1 MQNAAPLVSFLV
13 YLLVVGL
20 LAWLSARGRQGNGF
34 VSEYFLGNRSLG
46 VCALALTFA
55 ATAASGGTFVGFP
68 ALVYSHGWV
77 LALWIAGYMVVPIVG
92 MGLLGKRL
100 NQVSQISQALTLP
113 EVLTK
118 RLNSPAVGGVATLLI
133 VFFMFCYLI
142 AQFKAGSKI
151 LSTLLWDVPAY
162 QSAVTWLH
170 AVTAPIP
177 WVAGAEAD
185 YLLCLT
191 LFAIVVIAY
200 VVYGGF
206 RAVVWTDVMQGI
218 IMMLGVAIM
227 LVLVLQQTG
236 GLTKANERLATMT
249 PPNHGTA
256 IVKRDRGESETLPKG
271 TWVSTATGG
280 LIRLAYPCLFEA
292 GSSDSQPV
300 NILEITTPW
309 EIERERA
316 RAIAGYVSTLTEV
329 RPYAHGSN
337 EPGVYLT
344 APGPD
349 EESELGYLTLTLA
362 FSFFVFWA
370 FGTAG
375 QPGNMVR
382 LMAFRET
389 KTLRVAIVTV
399 SVYFSFI
406 YFTLVVIFCCGRT
419 LLSGME
425 IDLDRTMPELATV
438 LTAGAGM
445 PWLAGLLLA
454 APFAAVMSSVDSFL
468 LVASSSLVR
477 DVYQRFIRPDASE
490 SRVKRLSYASTA
502 LIGVAAFLASMR
514 PPDTLQ
520 DVIVFASGGVGAA
533 FLVPMSVALFW
544 KRANG
549 AGIIAGMVGGSITHL
564 VLHAKDLS
572 PFGLNP
578 FVWDQLGSIVAL
590 LVVTLL
596 TRAPENDLVEK
607 YFGKQAVAGSD
618 EKL

>member
-1 MQNAAPLVSFLV
+1 MATAAPLVSFIV
-13 YLLVVGL
+13 YMLGVAL
-20 LAWLSARGRQGNGF
+20 LAWWSARGRSDEGF
-34 VSEYFLGNRSLG
+34 VSEYFLGSRSLG
-46 VCALALTFA
+46 VGALALTFA

-100 NQVSQISQALTLP
+100 NQTSQIAQALTLP
-113 EVLTK
+113 EVLSK
-118 RLNSPAVGGVATLLI
+118 RLNSAASGCVATLLI

-151 LSTLLWDVPAY
+151 LSTLLWDVPVFQTVVAWVH
-162 QSAVTWLH
+162 SAKGAIAWLD
-170 AVTAPIP
+170 
-177 WVAGAEAD
+177 GAEAD

-191 LFAIVVIAY
+191 LFAVVVIAY

-218 IMMLGVAIM
+218 IMALGVAIM
-227 LVLVLQQTG
+227 LVLVLHQTG
-236 GLTKANERLATMT
+236 GLSKANARLATMT
-249 PPNHGTA
+249 PPTPGKA
-256 IVKRDRGESETLPKG
+256 ILSRLGGDEATIPKG
-271 TWVSTATGG
+271 AWIGTDDGG
-280 LIRLAYPCLFEA
+280 VVRLAEPCLFDRTVAQSGPIEVIA
-292 GSSDSQPV
+292 
-300 NILEITTPW
+300 LTTDW
-309 EIERERA
+309 EIA
-316 RAIAGYVSTLTEV
+316 RQRLQAFPGYSATLTEM
-329 RPYAHGSN
+329 RPYAYGAGQ
-337 EPGVYLT
+337 PGVFLT

-349 EESELGYLTLTLA
+349 ETSNLGYLSIMTA

-389 KTLRVAIVTV
+389 RTLRAAIVTV
-399 SVYFSFI
+399 SIYFSFI

-438 LTAGAGM
+438 LTAGAGV
-445 PWLAGLLLA
+445 PWLAGILLA

-477 DVYQRFIRPDASE
+477 DVYQRFVRPEASE
-490 SRVKRLSYASTA
+490 SSVKRWSYLSTG
-502 LIGVAAFLASMR
+502 LIGLAALLASLKAPER
-514 PPDTLQ
+514 LQ

-533 FLVPMSVALFW
+533 FLVPMTATLFW
-544 KRANG
+544 RRANG
-549 AGIIAGMVGGSITHL
+549 PGVVAGMLGGTATHL
-564 VLHAKDLS
+564 FLHGSGWTPL
-572 PFGLNP
+572 GLNP
-578 FVWDQLGSIVAL
+578 FVWDQVGSLIA
-590 LVVTLL
+590 LVVVSLL
-596 TRAPENDLVEK
+596 TAAPSPDLVSR
-607 YFGKQAVAGSD
+607 YFANKGMHGSV
-618 EKL
+618 K

>member
-1 MQNAAPLVSFLV
+1 MNFGPLATFVV
-13 YLLVVGL
+13 YLVVVAF
-20 LAWLSARGRQGNGF
+20 LAWASGRQRRTEGF

-46 VCALALTFA
+46 VWALALTFA

-77 LALWIAGYMVVPIVG
+77 LALWISAYMLVPIVG

-100 NQVSQISQALTLP
+100 NQVSQISRALTLP
-113 EVLTK
+113 EVFTK
-118 RLNSPAVGGVATLLI
+118 RLNSPAAGGVATSLI

-151 LSTLLWDVPAY
+151 LSTLLWDVPAF
-162 QSAVTWLH
+162 QSAVSWVH
-170 AVTAPIP
+170 AMKAPIP

-191 LFAIVVIAY
+191 LFAVVVIAY

-218 IMMLGVAIM
+218 IMVLGVAIM
-227 LVLVLQQTG
+227 LILVLQQTG

-256 IVKRDRGESETLPKG
+256 VLERDGGDTMSLPKG
-271 TWVSTATGG
+271 TWVSTDTGG
-280 LIRLAYPCLFEA
+280 LIRLAEPCLFDA
-292 GSSDSQPV
+292 DTSASQPV
-300 NILEITTPW
+300 GILEITTPW
-309 EIERERA
+309 EVERERV
-316 RAIAGYVSTLTEV
+316 RTISGYVATLTDV
-329 RPYAHGSN
+329 RPYAHGAN
-337 EPGVYLT
+337 QAGVYLT

-349 EESELGYLTLTLA
+349 DESDLGYLTLTLA

-389 KTLRVAIVTV
+389 KTLRAAIITV
-399 SVYFSFI
+399 SLYFSFI

-438 LTAGAGM
+438 LTSGAGM

-477 DVYQRFIRPDASE
+477 DIYQRFVRPDASE
-490 SRVKRLSYASTA
+490 LRLKRLSYMATA

-533 FLVPMSVALFW
+533 FLVPMSLALFW

-549 AGIIAGMVGGSITHL
+549 AGIIAGMLGGTITHL
-564 VLHAKDLS
+564 VLHALS
-572 PFGLNP
+572 LKPLGLNP
-578 FVWDQLGSIVAL
+578 FVWDQLGSILAL
-590 LVVTLL
+590 ITVTLL
-596 TRAPENDLVEK
+596 TRAPERAIVER
-607 YFGKQAVAGSD
+607 YFGKQAVAGFD
-618 EKL
+618 GKG

>member
-1 MQNAAPLVSFLV
+1 MNFGPLATFVV
-13 YLLVVGL
+13 YLIVVAF
-20 LAWLSARGRQGNGF
+20 LAWWSGRRRQTEGF
-34 VSEYFLGNRSLG
+34 VSEYFLGSRSLG
-46 VCALALTFA
+46 VWALALTFA

-77 LALWIAGYMVVPIVG
+77 LALWIAAYMVVPIVG

-100 NQVSQISQALTLP
+100 NQVSQISKALTLP
-113 EVLTK
+113 EVFTR
-118 RLNSPAVGGVATLLI
+118 RLNSPATGGVATSLI

-151 LSTLLWDVPAY
+151 LSTLLWDVPAF
-162 QSAVTWLH
+162 QSAVNWVH
-170 AVTAPIP
+170 AIKAPIP
-177 WVAGAEAD
+177 WVAGAEGD
-185 YLLCLT
+185 YFLCLT
-191 LFAIVVIAY
+191 LFAVVVIAY

-256 IVKRDRGESETLPKG
+256 ILKRDGGEATSLPKG
-271 TWVSTATGG
+271 TWVATESDG
-280 LIRLAYPCLFEA
+280 LIRLADPCLFQA
-292 GSSDSQPV
+292 GMNESEPV
-300 NILEITTPW
+300 DILEITTPW
-309 EIERERA
+309 EVERERA
-316 RAIAGYVSTLTEV
+316 RAIPGHVATLMTL
-329 RPYAHGSN
+329 RPYAHGAN
-337 EPGVYLT
+337 QAGVYMT

-349 EESELGYLTLTLA
+349 DESDLGYLSLTLA

-389 KTLRVAIVTV
+389 KTLRAAIVTV
-399 SVYFSFI
+399 SLYFSFI

-438 LTAGAGM
+438 LTSGAGM

-477 DVYQRFIRPDASE
+477 DIYQRFVRPNASE
-490 SRVKRLSYASTA
+490 ARVKRLSYLSTA
-502 LIGVAAFLASMR
+502 FIGITAFLASMR

-549 AGIIAGMVGGSITHL
+549 PGIIAGMLGGTSTHL
-564 VLHAKDLS
+564 VLHATNLKPL
-572 PFGLNP
+572 GLNP

-590 LVVTLL
+590 VAGTLL
-596 TRAPENDLVEK
+596 TRPPEKALVER
-607 YFGKQAVAGSD
+607 YFGKQAVAGTD
-618 EKL
+618 ERG

>member
-1 MQNAAPLVSFLV
+1 
-13 YLLVVGL
+13 
-20 LAWLSARGRQGNGF
+20 
-34 VSEYFLGNRSLG
+34 
-46 VCALALTFA
+46 
-55 ATAASGGTFVGFP
+55 
-68 ALVYSHGWV
+68 
-77 LALWIAGYMVVPIVG
+77 
-92 MGLLGKRL
+92 
-100 NQVSQISQALTLP
+100 
-113 EVLTK
+113 
-118 RLNSPAVGGVATLLI
+118 LNSPAAGGVATSLI

-151 LSTLLWDVPAY
+151 LSTLLWDVPAF
-162 QSAVTWLH
+162 QSAVSWVH
-170 AVTAPIP
+170 AMKAPIP

-191 LFAIVVIAY
+191 LFAVVVIAY

-218 IMMLGVAIM
+218 IMVLGVAIM
-227 LVLVLQQTG
+227 LILVLQQTG

-256 IVKRDRGESETLPKG
+256 VLERDGGDTMSLPKG
-271 TWVSTATGG
+271 TWVSTDTGG
-280 LIRLAYPCLFEA
+280 LIRLAEPCLFDA
-292 GSSDSQPV
+292 DTSASQPV
-300 NILEITTPW
+300 GILEITTPW
-309 EIERERA
+309 EVERERV
-316 RAIAGYVSTLTEV
+316 RTISGYVATLTDV
-329 RPYAHGSN
+329 RPYAHGAN
-337 EPGVYLT
+337 QAGVYLT

-349 EESELGYLTLTLA
+349 DESDLGYLTLTLA

-389 KTLRVAIVTV
+389 KTLRAAIITV
-399 SVYFSFI
+399 SLYFSFI

-438 LTAGAGM
+438 LTSGAGM

-477 DVYQRFIRPDASE
+477 DIYQRFVRPDASE
-490 SRVKRLSYASTA
+490 LRLKRLSYMATA

-533 FLVPMSVALFW
+533 FLVPMSLALFW

-549 AGIIAGMVGGSITHL
+549 AGIIAGMLGGTITHL
-564 VLHAKDLS
+564 VLHALS
-572 PFGLNP
+572 LKPLGLNP
-578 FVWDQLGSIVAL
+578 FVWDQLGSILAL
-590 LVVTLL
+590 ITVTLL
-596 TRAPENDLVEK
+596 TRAPERAIVER
-607 YFGKQAVAGSD
+607 YFGKQAVAGFD
-618 EKL
+618 EKG

>member
-1 MQNAAPLVSFLV
+1 MASLAPLVSFIV
-13 YLLVVGL
+13 YMIGVGL
-20 LAWLSARGRQGNGF
+20 LAWWSARIRTSESF
-34 VSEYFLGNRSLG
+34 VSEYFLGGRSLG
-46 VCALALTFA
+46 VWALALTFA

-68 ALVYSHGWV
+68 ALVYLHGWV
-77 LALWIAGYMVVPIVG
+77 LALWIAGYMMVPIVG

-100 NQVSQISQALTLP
+100 NEVSQRSGALTLP
-113 EVLTK
+113 EVMTK
-118 RLNSPAVGGVATLLI
+118 RLDSPAVGGVATVLI
-133 VFFMFCYLI
+133 VFFMFCYLV

-151 LSTLLWDVPAY
+151 LSTLLWDVPMFQQVVAW
-162 QSAVTWLH
+162 VH
-170 AVTAPIP
+170 AVKGPIP
-177 WVAGAEAD
+177 WIAGAEAD

-191 LFAIVVIAY
+191 VFAVVVIAY

-218 IMMLGVAIM
+218 IMVLGVALM

-236 GLTKANERLATMT
+236 GLTAANERLATMT

-256 IVKRDRGESETLPKG
+256 TLEREGTERVTLAKGAWIETSTEGVLCLAEPCVFVVGEQKSAVVE
-271 TWVSTATGG
+271 V
-280 LIRLAYPCLFEA
+280 
-292 GSSDSQPV
+292 
-300 NILEITTPW
+300 LEITTPW
-309 EIERERA
+309 EIERQRLE
-316 RAIAGYVSTLTEV
+316 AIALYMATMVEV
-329 RPYAHGSN
+329 RPYAHGAN
-337 EPGVYLT
+337 QAGVFLT

-349 EESELGYLTLTLA
+349 ETSDVGYLTLTLA

-382 LMAFRET
+382 LMAFKHA
-389 KTLRVAIVTV
+389 KTLRYAIVTV
-399 SVYFSFI
+399 SIYFSII

-438 LTAGAGM
+438 LTAGAGV

-490 SRVKRLSYASTA
+490 VKVKRLSYLTTAS
-502 LIGVAAFLASMR
+502 IGAAAFLASLR
-514 PPDTLQ
+514 PPDKLQ

-533 FLVPMSVALFW
+533 FLVPMVVTLYW
-544 KRANG
+544 RRANG
-549 AGIIAGMVGGSITHL
+549 AGIIAGMIGGTVTHL
-564 VLHAKDLS
+564 ILHATGAKPL
-572 PFGLNP
+572 GLNP
-578 FVWDQLGSIVAL
+578 FVWDQLGAALSLFIVTYLTLPPKEAL
-590 LVVTLL
+590 VA
-596 TRAPENDLVEK
+596 RFFSKQSVE
-607 YFGKQAVAGSD
+607 
-618 EKL
+618 